1 MARIDFMQNKNEIP
15 ADVEKT
21 LGELEVIQVLE
32 PREELTRNAD
42 GEFESTGTV
51 KETPVELL
59 SSVLE
64 GAVEVSFEP
73 TVAVKDLKKGDQIEL
88 MNCRF
93 VVYSNSQTNNR
104 ATVKI
109 WSSGFKKVP
118 AGLETQKNAP
128 SVPKEK
134 PAGN

>member
-15 ADVEKT
+15 ADVKKT
-21 LGELEVIQVLE
+21 LGDLEVIQVLE
-32 PREELTRNAD
+32 PREELARNAE
-42 GEFESTGTV
+42 GEFESTGVV

-73 TVAVKDLKKGDQIEL
+73 TADVTNLKKGDRLEL
-88 MNCRF
+88 VNCRF

-109 WSSGFKKVP
+109 WSSGFKKVS
-118 AGLETQKNAP
+118 AEGNA
-128 SVPKEK
+128 SK
-134 PAGN
+134 PAPVVSKDKPVGN